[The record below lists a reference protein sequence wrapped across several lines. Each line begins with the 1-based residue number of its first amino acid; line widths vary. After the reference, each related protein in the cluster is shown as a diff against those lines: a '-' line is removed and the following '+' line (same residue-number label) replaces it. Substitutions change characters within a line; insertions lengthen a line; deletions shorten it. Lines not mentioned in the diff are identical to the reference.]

1 MGTVSERYR
10 SGGPRCLEG
19 GARTRKGVTRRGSK
33 VVRARERSL
42 PRARFPRFPDNGRGA
57 SSVRNPGRGR
67 SVPRNMM
74 NDRAWLQRERIRYES
89 RLATIEFQ
97 CQALRARWCEMVASL
112 RRRGGTPDRGL
123 VKQLHRWGAAIKALE
138 RRAEREREILRAL
151 GEPSD
156 HSARSR
162 GEPGHDNTG
171 RCEAATRVRE

>member
-1 MGTVSERYR
+1 
-10 SGGPRCLEG
+10 
-19 GARTRKGVTRRGSK
+19 
-33 VVRARERSL
+33 
-42 PRARFPRFPDNGRGA
+42 
-57 SSVRNPGRGR
+57 
-67 SVPRNMM
+67 M

-138 RRAEREREILRAL
+138 RRAERETEILRAL
-151 GEPSD
+151 SEPSD

-171 RCEAATRVRE
+171 RCEAATRGRN